1 MTNGEQ
7 GAAATENPPETA
19 PESTE
24 GAPEQQQAI
33 TVGSAI
39 VATTTLDA
47 IFTACWAT
55 RSADLAATPVYTWA
69 AISPPQINA
78 TWAAANN
85 PSTMMV
91 AKFEIR
97 NSGPATSGGAT
108 SSVLP

>member
-1 MTNGEQ
+1 MSNDV
-7 GAAATENPPETA
+7 ATA
-19 PESTE
+19 PAEAAPQT
-24 GAPEQQQAI
+24 PEQQQAI
-33 TVGSAI
+33 TIGSAI
-39 VATTTLDA
+39 VATTTIDA
-47 IFTACWAT
+47 LFTACFAT

-91 AKFEIR
+91 CKFDIR
-97 NSGPATSGGAT
+97 NSGPPTTGGAT